1 MHDEQSDECRPAS
14 ADSPTADHGA
24 VAYDAAPEL
33 LE

>member
-1 MHDEQSDECRPAS
+1 MTDSSTDQDWASDLSES
-14 ADSPTADHGA
+14 AVKG

>member
-1 MHDEQSDECRPAS
+1 MTDSSTDHDGASDLPES
-14 ADSPTADHGA
+14 AVKG